1 MSTGTAAAVAALCSS
16 AHAKVAPVS
25 SSFWHCSAGST
36 VSDGHWLP
44 AWTTL
49 SGQLHLLGQVG
60 LVKVQVVGKEM
71 RKDGIFHHGW
81 FCFFFGLLST
91 VQNYRGWDR
100 GDRKHSFSPWILYL
114 FFPLHALTA
123 HVTTLRQGLPRAPR
137 SLQPSPA
144 EAFARCCYAYTNSQR
159 LGLRT
164 ADTSLPPPP
173 RVPLFQPLRA
183 GPRGKLLLS
192 RHTQPAPAVGQRR
205 GARTAPLNSSC
216 AAGGSTAG
224 GAARRGAG
232 AGAGC
237 RCAAAGSA
245 QPAPGGGSGSGA
257 AVPRGGGEDEGGFCL
272 LFLPPRDDFHSNLIE
287 RCNFGNWGGFIIIII
302 IFIFFPFFSPL
313 LPSHLVGPRGV
324 TGGR

>member
-25 SSFWHCSAGST
+25 SSFWHCSARST

-71 RKDGIFHHGW
+71 MKDGIFHHGW
-81 FCFFFGLLST
+81 FCFFFGLLIT

-164 ADTSLPPPP
+164 ADTSLPSPPP
-173 RVPLFQPLRA
+173 RAPISAPPRRAPRETFALAAHPA
-183 GPRGKLLLS
+183 GPGGGAAARGAHGPFKFQLCGG
-192 RHTQPAPAVGQRR
+192 GQHRWRR
-205 GARTAPLNSSC
+205 GA
-216 AAGGSTAG
+216 
-224 GAARRGAG
+224 ARGWGRG
-232 AGAGC
+232 
-237 RCAAAGSA
+237 RL
-245 QPAPGGGSGSGA
+245 P
-257 AVPRGGGEDEGGFCL
+257 VRGGGERATCA
-272 LFLPPRDDFHSNLIE
+272 
-287 RCNFGNWGGFIIIII
+287 
-302 IFIFFPFFSPL
+302 
-313 LPSHLVGPRGV
+313 RG
-324 TGGR
+324 R